1 MCRKPL
7 PRRNNSLSS
16 LERLERQLST
26 PREIA
31 VWRRHCLGLSVDSSS
46 TSSSRDGS
54 HREERTEV
62 EGGLPV
68 LLASVLEE
76 AVDSWSSFLRT
87 ITGRQE
93 HDVPSSSSSSSPRP
107 PIFTAS
113 DEVDVLRRTVRLLS
127 SVSRLDPTLG
137 EEIRRAGS
145 FQSVCSRLIGQIN
158 KCASEEEE
166 EEMMMMSEEDSDA
179 LVDLQ
184 DSVFEIYS
192 PSASARR
199 MEFTNEEL
207 RSRLPLVY
215 SLTSVSRGIE
225 TQQLQQRQGGGGAY
239 DGDNA
244 TIFINQVTRR
254 QSAQADV
261 GFVMW
266 PSAIVLSRWLISN
279 PHIISQDRSVL
290 ELGAGC
296 GLAGITAARIKSQN
310 NSERLD
316 QSKKGGVIITDVNEL
331 VLSNIEK
338 NIDLNDV
345 SSVASVAKLDFYS
358 QIGDNYSPG
367 KWIAGEM
374 TTASKGCAAAAAAA
388 AAGKHEREAV
398 DVILAA
404 DIICQPEDAVAA
416 ANTIHD
422 ALRPRGGV
430 ALVVCANAEH
440 RFGVDI
446 FAGECERRGL
456 AVTTTD
462 VADMY
467 DGKLLSEDMDTAAGY
482 IDGMMLT
489 FFEITKQ

>member
-1 MCRKPL
+1 MEQGSPQVLTSPCSQWHPSPRRPRCVLHGSGGQGQFHKGIHPLVSTGQPSILFVARPL
-7 PRRNNSLSS
+7 PSTATYRAQQTAVIFLHSNDAVASAASSTDHPNSYS
-16 LERLERQLST
+16 RLHDQSHRRQLST

-31 VWRRHCLGLSVDSSS
+31 VRRRHCLGLSVDSSS

-68 LLASVLEE
+68 LLASLLEE

-93 HDVPSSSSSSSPRP
+93 HDVPAPSSSSSSPRP
-107 PIFTAS
+107 PIFTTS
-113 DEVDVLRRTVRLLS
+113 EEVDVLRRTVRLLS

-158 KCASEEEE
+158 KCTSEGEE
-166 EEMMMMSEEDSDA
+166 EEMMMISEEDSDA

-215 SLTSVSRGIE
+215 RLTSVSRGVE

-279 PHIISQDRSVL
+279 PHIIRSR
-290 ELGAGC
+290 
-296 GLAGITAARIKSQN
+296 ARG
-310 NSERLD
+310 R
-316 QSKKGGVIITDVNEL
+316 V
-331 VLSNIEK
+331 
-338 NIDLNDV
+338 
-345 SSVASVAKLDFYS
+345 
-358 QIGDNYSPG
+358 
-367 KWIAGEM
+367 
-374 TTASKGCAAAAAAA
+374 
-388 AAGKHEREAV
+388 
-398 DVILAA
+398 
-404 DIICQPEDAVAA
+404 
-416 ANTIHD
+416 
-422 ALRPRGGV
+422 RPRGDHGR
-430 ALVVCANAEH
+430 AHQIPKQQRKSRSIQEGRSRNY
-440 RFGVDI
+440 G
-446 FAGECERRGL
+446 CER
-456 AVTTTD
+456 
-462 VADMY
+462 
-467 DGKLLSEDMDTAAGY
+467 AGPV
-482 IDGMMLT
+482 
-489 FFEITKQ
+489 KH